1 MKEVLEWIRESIVSY
16 WEEKNIL
23 QREQKDIVL
32 YYLQVWSEKV
42 IVMATLLLIS
52 CILKCIPE
60 VVMFTLF
67 FSFLRRHAGGYH
79 ARSFKNCYIGFV
91 ILIVV
96 VVKIGVPYATSY
108 LIFLEVVYVIAV
120 ISIYVIG
127 TVNHPNMDF
136 TNSEL
141 RESTKCTR
149 AWTILESVI
158 LIGLKCCGVKKQ
170 YVISGALGVVTCAC
184 LLLLSKGKEVYGK
197 WQTKKM

>member
-1 MKEVLEWIRESIVSY
+1 MLEWIRESIVSY

-23 QREQKDIVL
+23 QKEQKDIVL

-42 IVMATLLLIS
+42 IVMATLLLLS

-79 ARSFKNCYIGFV
+79 AKNFKNCYIGSV

-96 VVKIGVPYATSY
+96 VVKFGVLYA
-108 LIFLEVVYVIAV
+108 IRHFVFLEVAYVIAV
-120 ISIYVIG
+120 MSIYVIG

-136 TNSEL
+136 TNKEL

-149 AWTILESVI
+149 AWVMLESVI
-158 LIGLKCCGVKKQ
+158 LIGLKCYGVKKE
-170 YVISGALGVVTCAC
+170 YIISGVLGVVTCAC